1 MKRWICSAVLAISLF
16 LNPLEG
22 LGGEIFTENGW
33 VRETESPALSAPS
46 AVRPGDAASGDFLKL
61 YAQSAVLIDGRTG
74 RVLYGKG
81 QDMIRPM
88 ASTTKIMT
96 CILALELGNPDDRVT
111 ASSYAASQPKVHLGV
126 RSGEQYRLEDLLY
139 ALMLESYND
148 AAVMIAEHIGGSAEE
163 FASLMNQK
171 ARSLGCENTYF
182 ITPNG
187 LDGVKTD
194 ENGIERIHSTTAS
207 ELAQIMRYCVTQSPM
222 REAFLKITQTQNY
235 YFTDLSG
242 KRSFSCC
249 NHNAMLTMMKGILSG
264 KTGFT
269 GGAGYSYVGAMENEG
284 RTYIISLLGCGWP
297 PHKTYKWS
305 DARKLYNYGLENF
318 QMRDVFQEEALGTV
332 PVTGGLCWEEDG
344 CKTDKTSLSL
354 NLEPEEM
361 HLALL
366 LKEDEQI
373 EILRRIPNR
382 LEAPVRAGQQVG
394 SIDYILDGQLIKS
407 YPVYAKDDVEAM
419 TLLRSVRRIVKLF
432 LENGKKCHKF

>member
-1 MKRWICSAVLAISLF
+1 MKRWICSAVLAVSLF
-16 LNPLEG
+16 LSPLEG
-22 LGGEIFTENGW
+22 LGGEVFTENGW
-33 VRETESPALSAPS
+33 VQETESLTLSAPS
-46 AVRPGDAASGDFLKL
+46 AARSGDAASGDFLKL
-61 YAQSAVLIDGRTG
+61 YAQSAVLMDGSTG

-148 AAVMIAEHIGGSAEE
+148 AAVMIAEHIGGSTEE
-163 FASLMNQK
+163 FAALMNQK

-222 REAFLKITQTQNY
+222 KEAFLKITQTPNY

-269 GGAGYSYVGAMENEG
+269 GGAGYSYVGAMENGG

-318 QMRDVFQEEALGTV
+318 RMRDVFQEEALGNI

-344 CKTDKTSLSL
+344 CRTDKTSLFL
-354 NLEPEEM
+354 DLEPDEM
-361 HLALL
+361 HLPLL
-366 LKEDEQI
+366 LKGDDQI
-373 EILRRIPNR
+373 EILRRIPHR

-407 YPVYAKDDVEAM
+407 YPVYAKDDVEVM
-419 TLLRSVRRIVKLF
+419 TFLRSVRRIVQLF
-432 LENGKKCHKF
+432 FGNGKKCHKF